1 MPLTLD
7 IFNEDAFG
15 VASLTAAINNPPE
28 GQYVPTLL
36 DSLFEE
42 EGITTT
48 SVMIERDGDAL
59 ALVPAS
65 ERGAPGDVTVGSK
78 RDMIPFSTLHL
89 ATTGA
94 IKADEV
100 QGVRA
105 FGSESQTQ
113 TVQNLVTQRLLKMRQ
128 RLEATLRYHRF
139 GAVTGKIYDADG
151 SRVLL
156 DLHQRFGI
164 TAQSVAMTLGT
175 ETTDLQQKI
184 RDAKRKSEDV
194 IGDSGV
200 ITGWLGI
207 CGRGFYDAFVGHA
220 TVKQAYDRWND
231 GQFLR
236 DDLRKGFTFGEV
248 TWKEFYGKVG
258 SISFIG
264 ENDAYLIPV
273 GVSEL
278 FITRYAPADYMET
291 VNTIGLPLY
300 AKQELMRMNKG
311 VALEAQSNP
320 LNLCTKPRAVIKL
333 TK

>member
-1 MPLTLD
+1 M
-7 IFNEDAFG
+7 
-15 VASLTAAINNPPE
+15 
-28 GQYVPTLL
+28 
-36 DSLFEE
+36 
-42 EGITTT
+42 
-48 SVMIERDGDAL
+48 
-59 ALVPAS
+59 
-65 ERGAPGDVTVGSK
+65 
-78 RDMIPFSTLHL
+78 
-89 ATTGA
+89 
-94 IKADEV
+94 
-100 QGVRA
+100 RA

-164 TAQSVAMTLGT
+164 TAQSVAMALGT

>member
-1 MPLTLD
+1 M
-7 IFNEDAFG
+7 G
-15 VASLTAAINNPPE
+15 
-28 GQYVPTLL
+28 
-36 DSLFEE
+36 
-42 EGITTT
+42 
-48 SVMIERDGDAL
+48 R
-59 ALVPAS
+59 
-65 ERGAPGDVTVGSK
+65 VGSIQPCPL
-78 RDMIPFSTLHL
+78 RSFAGL
-89 ATTGA
+89 
-94 IKADEV
+94 V
-100 QGVRA
+100 Q
-105 FGSESQTQ
+105 
-113 TVQNLVTQRLLKMRQ
+113 K

-236 DDLRKGFTFGEV
+236 GVHQGFGRHVFGRQQHCRPARHHRPRQTRVAGRVVGRVAPFESQLLFEGPAGLFQAGAHLVHAEPIRLARAGTHEGDDARHGGGLRACRRAGRQQGSDGGNEDGPKAARNGEH
-248 TWKEFYGKVG
+248 
-258 SISFIG
+258 
-264 ENDAYLIPV
+264 
-273 GVSEL
+273 
-278 FITRYAPADYMET
+278 APA
-291 VNTIGLPLY
+291 
-300 AKQELMRMNKG
+300 
-311 VALEAQSNP
+311 
-320 LNLCTKPRAVIKL
+320 
-333 TK
+333 